1 MFNCYSH
8 GTLFH
13 FCPQSSHLN
22 ICYYHQD
29 LHLQRLHLGPRSR
42 LQGSPQRTSY
52 SLRHT
57 IPGGGVGGGVTSF
70 PSSHPS

>member
-13 FCPQSSHLN
+13 FCLQSSHLN

-29 LHLQRLHLGPRSR
+29 LHLQRLDPGPRPR
-42 LQGSPQRTSY
+42 LQGSLHRTSY
-52 SLRHT
+52 SSRHT
-57 IPGGGVGGGVTSF
+57 IHGGGVGEG
-70 PSSHPS
+70 